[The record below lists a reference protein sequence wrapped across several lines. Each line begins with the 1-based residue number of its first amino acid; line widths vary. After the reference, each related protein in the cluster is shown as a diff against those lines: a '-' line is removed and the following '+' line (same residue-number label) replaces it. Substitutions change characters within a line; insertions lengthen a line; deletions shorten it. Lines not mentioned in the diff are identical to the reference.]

1 MPYPSGSQA
10 FSLQDN
16 STLDQSLYFL
26 PGTYMLAWSQ
36 ASRAGQVNP
45 YWFQLNGT
53 NVGSEYAIGNT
64 SWTSTSATFAIYTA
78 GTYTIG
84 FSGTTTPPGDESVG
98 LDDML
103 LSAVA
108 PQLPALTTVNV
119 AAGATWDLNGST
131 QTLGALSGAA
141 GGLVLDSGALI
152 IGGNGASTVF
162 AGAIS
167 GSGSL
172 TVAGSS
178 ASVALTGTS
187 SYTGA
192 TTVTAGT
199 LAFASIANADGQTP
213 SSLGSPA
220 AANGTIALGYAN
232 STSGYLQFVGS
243 ASCASNR
250 TIYLANGSTLDASGA
265 AGAVITLT
273 GGTAV
278 NLNGSQLTLA
288 GGGEGVVTGRIVDAI
303 GSGSVVK
310 TGSGTW
316 ILAGTNSY
324 PGTTSV
330 QAGVLDATTTAAL
343 PGYLSGQVSVAP
355 EAVLAV
361 QSTTGS
367 IGWSSA
373 QIDRL
378 ANEIAWSSN
387 SLLGIDTTRGNFTYG
402 TSIPQGQA
410 FGIAKVGINTLT
422 LSGANGYTGPTALLG
437 GTLSL
442 ASSSA
447 LGNTDAIVFFGGSL
461 QYTSSNTND
470 YSSLIQDSIGP
481 VSIDTNGHAV
491 TFASP
496 IDASNTGGLL
506 KTGAGTLSLAAAN
519 GYGGSTTI
527 QAGVLNFSNGGLS
540 SGGVTFTGGTLQYA
554 AGNGQDVSSQIVNS
568 TAAMAVDT
576 NGQSVTFN
584 TPLAASNVGGLTK
597 LGSGTLA
604 ISGGG
609 HGYGGPTRILAGTLQ
624 LGGYS
629 ASSPVAHYSFDGNTN
644 DSSGNGNNGTLTG
657 ATYTAGP
664 SGQAISFN
672 GNQSVAVPNSSSL
685 QLSGDF
691 TVSAWFNLDA
701 AGLASNVNGILGT
714 RFGQDQTFD
723 VKVDGLDGKIHGDVG
738 TGSNWINTGLD
749 INNLSI
755 NPGQWYMVTYV
766 ITPTGAQLYF
776 DGVDEQNFTWATTT
790 PTFMTPAAGGRC
802 RSAKVPRTNT

>member
-1 MPYPSGSQA
+1 M
-10 FSLQDN
+10 
-16 STLDQSLYFL
+16 
-26 PGTYMLAWSQ
+26 
-36 ASRAGQVNP
+36 
-45 YWFQLNGT
+45 
-53 NVGSEYAIGNT
+53 
-64 SWTSTSATFAIYTA
+64 
-78 GTYTIG
+78 
-84 FSGTTTPPGDESVG
+84 
-98 LDDML
+98 
-103 LSAVA
+103 
-108 PQLPALTTVNV
+108 
-119 AAGATWDLNGST
+119 
-131 QTLGALSGAA
+131 
-141 GGLVLDSGALI
+141 
-152 IGGNGASTVF
+152 
-162 AGAIS
+162 
-167 GSGSL
+167 
-172 TVAGSS
+172 
-178 ASVALTGTS
+178 
-187 SYTGA
+187 
-192 TTVTAGT
+192 
-199 LAFASIANADGQTP
+199 
-213 SSLGSPA
+213 
-220 AANGTIALGYAN
+220 
-232 STSGYLQFVGS
+232 
-243 ASCASNR
+243 
-250 TIYLANGSTLDASGA
+250 
-265 AGAVITLT
+265 ITLT

-410 FGIAKVGINTLT
+410 FGVAKVGINTLT

-461 QYTSSNTND
+461 QYTASNTND
-470 YSSLIQDSIGP
+470 YSSLILDSIGP

-519 GYGGSTTI
+519 SYGGSTTI

-554 AGNGQDVSSQIVNS
+554 AGNSQDVSSQIVNS
-568 TAAMAVDT
+568 TASMAVDT

-629 ASSPVAHYSFDGNTN
+629 ASSPVAHYPFDGNTN

-776 DGVDEQNFTWATTT
+776 NGVDEQNFTWAATT
-790 PTFMTPAAGGRC
+790 PTFMTPAAARRC